1 MFDTKE
7 CEANR
12 LHNVLTLLKHII
24 CLKGKSLI
32 YIQQALSSWGWNRK
46 IISPPNCLD
55 KRQQKFLQMENIWCI
70 EKIQLE

>member
-24 CLKGKSLI
+24 CLKGRSLI
-32 YIQQALSSWGWNRK
+32 YIQQAPL
-46 IISPPNCLD
+46 
-55 KRQQKFLQMENIWCI
+55 FLGLKQENHFST
-70 EKIQLE
+70 ELPR